1 MADIEFVVFTYREM
15 MQLVLTY
22 THRKRPII
30 SLPWFVGGMQ
40 GWLLEKL
47 PENILTLTRDQ
58 VCGRFVLSLLAT
70 LLVLTFSIRLQP
82 Q

>member
-1 MADIEFVVFTYREM
+1 
-15 MQLVLTY
+15 
-22 THRKRPII
+22 
-30 SLPWFVGGMQ
+30 MQ

-58 VCGRFVLSLLAT
+58 VSGGFLLSLLAT